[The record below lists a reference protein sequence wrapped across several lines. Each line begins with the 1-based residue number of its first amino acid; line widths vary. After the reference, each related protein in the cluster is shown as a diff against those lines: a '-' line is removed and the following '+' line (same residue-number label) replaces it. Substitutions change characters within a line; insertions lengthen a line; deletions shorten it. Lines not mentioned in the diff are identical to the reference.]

1 MKTSSKNCKSL
12 IHFPAYSA
20 LAAILAVMACQ
31 SLQAEDKMVPLNIK
45 LPEPAFK
52 GTPKEIQLSKFVEP
66 YDPDKKRPP
75 FMVPDGLVN
84 LVAGKKPTS
93 SDTNATESILT
104 KITDGDKEPSD
115 QSIIYL
121 RKGTQWI
128 QFDLGAPSEVFAILV
143 WHAHNTPKVYHSVI
157 VQFSDDPSFK
167 ENVKTIYNND
177 QENKSGLGAG
187 TDREYFESNEGRLI
201 DAKGAKTRYVR
212 LYSKGSTESALNEYT
227 EVEIYGRPAK

>member
-1 MKTSSKNCKSL
+1 MKTNPFNLSSFILSRVG
-12 IHFPAYSA
+12 PALVA
-20 LAAILAVMACQ
+20 LLSFSTCL
-31 SLQAEDKMVPLNIK
+31 SLQAEDKMVPLNLK

-66 YDPDKKRPP
+66 FDPDKKRPP
-75 FMVPDGLVN
+75 FMVPEGIVN
-84 LVAGKKPTS
+84 LVAGKKPSS

-128 QFDLGAPSEVFAILV
+128 QFDLGAPSEIFAILV

-157 VQFSDDPSFK
+157 VQFSDDPAFK
-167 ENVKTIYNND
+167 KNVKTIYNND
-177 QENKSGLGAG
+177 QENKSGLGVG

>member
-1 MKTSSKNCKSL
+1 ML
-12 IHFPAYSA
+12 FPAFSL
-20 LAAILAVMACQ
+20 LAAILAVAACQ
-31 SLQAEDKMVPLNIK
+31 SLRAGDKMVPLNIK

-52 GTPKEIQLSKFVEP
+52 GTPKEIQLSKYVEP

-157 VQFSDDPSFK
+157 VQFSDDPAFK

-187 TDREYFESNEGRLI
+187 TDREYFESNEGRLV

-212 LYSKGSTESALNEYT
+212 LYCKGSTESALNEYT